1 MILAPWNWID
11 DGLDPYVRGYVD
23 GYVTGYAE
31 GCVDVFTAV
40 AGPAPSEYAEQQ
52 LIEACGRLAVETQ
65 QAPEPTRAPGSV
77 L

>member
-1 MILAPWNWID
+1 MIVLAIMILALMIWID
-11 DGLDPYVRGYVD
+11 EGPDS
-23 GYVTGYAE
+23 YVTGYTA

-52 LIEACGRLAVETQ
+52 LIEACDRLAVETQ